1 MDIGPDQ
8 LLSPVCVLFFTH
20 RLAAASY
27 SVVIAD
33 GVILTRAH
41 MQRRHFIVLLAGAA
55 ALWPL
60 AAYAQQAAKLYRVGI
75 LSPELPPPGFLDAFR
90 QGLRELGYVEGRDI
104 TLEVR
109 NAEGYSQ
116 RLGALANI
124 LAELKVDLILA
135 LNTPSV
141 QAAKKATVTIPIV
154 MTQIADPLKS
164 GLVTSLTRPG
174 GNVTGMSFKVDELTG
189 KGLALI
195 KEAFPSLTRVAVL
208 WYTPNP
214 GADIAVSA
222 IKAASRELGLE
233 LMLLPVRGQADL
245 VAAFQTASRSRTEA
259 LIVLADV
266 VATQHRDE
274 ILNLAATHSLAVISQ
289 YRAFAEAGALLA
301 FGPNASAMYRRAAYY
316 VDRILK
322 GANAG
327 DLPVEQAT
335 KFDLVVNLKTAK
347 TLGVTIPPSLLARAD
362 KVIE

>member
-1 MDIGPDQ
+1 MRTMKTPDW
-8 LLSPVCVLFFTH
+8 
-20 RLAAASY
+20 
-27 SVVIAD
+27 VVWSS
-33 GVILTRAH
+33 RR
-41 MQRRHFIVLLAGAA
+41 MQRRDFITLLGGAA
-55 ALWPL
+55 ALWPF
-60 AAYAQQAAKLYRVGI
+60 AAYAQQAAKLYRIGI

-104 TLEVR
+104 ALEVR

-124 LAELKVDLILA
+124 LAGLKVDVILA

-164 GLVTSLTRPG
+164 GLVTSLSRPG
-174 GNVTGMSFKVDELTG
+174 GNVTGMSFNVDELSG
-189 KGLALI
+189 KGLALLR
-195 KEAFPSLTRVAVL
+195 EALPSLSRVAVL
-208 WYTPNP
+208 WYAPNP
-214 GADIAVSA
+214 GADNAVSA

-233 LMLLPVRGQADL
+233 LLLLPVHGQGDL
-245 VAAFQTASRSRTEA
+245 ITAFQTASRSRAEV

-266 VATQHRDE
+266 VAIQHMGE

-289 YRAFAEAGALLA
+289 YRAIAEAGALLA
-301 FGPNASAMYRRAAYY
+301 FGPDTPAMYRRAAYY

-327 DLPVEQAT
+327 DLPVEEAT

-362 KVIE
+362 EVIK

>member
-1 MDIGPDQ
+1 M
-8 LLSPVCVLFFTH
+8 LFFTH
-20 RLAAASY
+20 RLAATSY

-245 VAAFQTASRSRTEA
+245 AAAFQTASRSRTEA

-301 FGPNASAMYRRAAYY
+301 FGPNDSAMYRRAAYY
-316 VDRILK
+316 VDRIL
-322 GANAG
+322 
-327 DLPVEQAT
+327 
-335 KFDLVVNLKTAK
+335 
-347 TLGVTIPPSLLARAD
+347 
-362 KVIE
+362 

>member
-1 MDIGPDQ
+1 M
-8 LLSPVCVLFFTH
+8 T
-20 RLAAASY
+20 SY
-27 SVVIAD
+27 NLVIAD
-33 GVILTRAH
+33 GVVLTGGH
-41 MQRRHFIVLLAGAA
+41 MQRRHFIALLGGAA

-60 AAYAQQAAKLYRVGI
+60 AAHAQPDAKPYRVGI
-75 LSPELPPPGFLDAFR
+75 LSPALPPRVFLDAFR

-104 TLEVR
+104 ALEVR

-124 LAELKVDLILA
+124 LAELKVDVILA

-164 GLVTSLTRPG
+164 GLVTSLSRPG

-189 KGLALI
+189 KGLALL
-195 KEAFPSLTRVAVL
+195 KEAFPSLSRVAVL
-208 WYTPNP
+208 WYVPNAA
-214 GADIAVSA
+214 ADIAVSA

-233 LMLLPVRGQADL
+233 LLLLPVRGQADL
-245 VAAFQTASRSRTEA
+245 ITAFQTASRSRAEA

-266 VATQHRDE
+266 IATQHRGE

-289 YRAFAEAGALLA
+289 YRVFAEDGALLA

-335 KFDLVVNLKTAK
+335 IFDLVVNLKTAK